1 MEKLIEI
8 LGNLDAKYHFTDE
21 EVSVI
26 NEALYG
32 DEDKENE
39 TLYGDEYAEE
49 ECED

>member
-21 EVSVI
+21 EVSTI

-32 DEDKENE
+32 NDTEDE
-39 TLYGDEYAEE
+39 TMYGDEYAEE
-49 ECED
+49 EYED